1 MQNEVINMSHINEQA
16 EVTSFGTFGAVA
28 TLLLLLPMC
37 FLSIPAL
44 IFAKKAKRHYKNGN
58 YSLSAKFADKSKRYT
73 TASWL
78 VALTIALT
86 MFALYF
92 ISRLSLI

>member
-1 MQNEVINMSHINEQA
+1 MSHTSSKA
-16 EVTSFGTFGAVA
+16 EVTSFGTFGAIA
-28 TLLLLLPMC
+28 TLILLLPMC

-44 IFAKKAKRHYKNGN
+44 IFAKKAKRYYKNGN
-58 YSLSAKFADKSKRYT
+58 YSLSAEFARKSKRYT
-73 TASWL
+73 VSSWL
-78 VALTIALT
+78 VASIIALT